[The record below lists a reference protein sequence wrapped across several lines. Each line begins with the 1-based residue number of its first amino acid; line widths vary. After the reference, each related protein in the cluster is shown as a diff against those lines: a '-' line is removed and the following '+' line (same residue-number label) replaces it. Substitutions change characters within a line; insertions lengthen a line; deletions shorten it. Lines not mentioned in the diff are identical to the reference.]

1 MHNTNIIVA
10 QSGGPTSAINSSLAG
25 VIQKAIESNIKIYGS
40 FYGIEGIL
48 NDKITLLNNQF
59 KKQKDIENL
68 KYTPAM
74 ALGSCRYKLS
84 NSKKEFDIIINRFKQ
99 YNIGY
104 FLYIGGNDS
113 MDTVNKIAKY
123 FKEIKLDIKVIGI
136 PKTIDNDL
144 ILTDHT
150 PGFGS
155 AAKYIATTIT
165 ELIRDISIYNISSV
179 TIVEVMGRNTGWLTL
194 AAGIPFFLN
203 RLQPE
208 IICIPE
214 VPFCEKD
221 FLKRINQGITNNT
234 PIIAVVSEGLKNKNG
249 SYLGEDCKS
258 GVVDTFG
265 HTYLSGVGKY
275 LENIVKKNIGCKVRS
290 IELNL
295 MQRCSAHLSSKT
307 DLDEAFN
314 IGYDGVTN
322 ALNGKTGIAMVYNRI
337 SSSPYNITN
346 FYVDVDLIANKEKK
360 VPDKWFDLYNP
371 EIQKEILDYILP
383 LIKGNIS
390 IKKNEFDL
398 PIYKIINKTL

>member
-1 MHNTNIIVA
+1 MQNINIIVA

-25 VIQKAIESNIKIYGS
+25 VLQKAIESNIKIYGS
-40 FYGIEGIL
+40 FHGIEGIL
-48 NDKITLLNNQF
+48 NDNIELLNNQF
-59 KKQKDIENL
+59 NQENDIENL

-113 MDTVNKIAKY
+113 MDTVDKIAKY
-123 FKEIKLDIKVIGI
+123 FKKIKLDIKVVGI

-144 ILTDHT
+144 VLTDHT

-165 ELIRDISIYNISSV
+165 ELTRDISIYNIPSV
-179 TIVEVMGRNTGWLTL
+179 TIVEIMGRNTGWLTL

-203 RLQPE
+203 NSQPE

-214 VPFCEKD
+214 IIFSEKD
-221 FLKRINQGITNNT
+221 FLKRVNKGITNNT
-234 PIIAVVSEGLKNKNG
+234 PIIAVVSEGLKNKDG
-249 SYLGEDCKS
+249 SYLGEDCKN
-258 GVVDTFG
+258 GLVDTFG

-275 LENIVKKNIGCKVRS
+275 LENLVKKNIGCKVRS

-295 MQRCSAHLSSKT
+295 MQRSSSHLSSKT
-307 DLDEAFN
+307 DLDEAFT
-314 IGYDGVTN
+314 IGYDGLTT

-337 SSSPYNITN
+337 SSSPYSIVTS
-346 FYVDVDLIANKEKK
+346 YVDVGLIANKEKK
-360 VPDKWFDLYNP
+360 VPDKWLDLYDSN
-371 EIQKEILDYILP
+371 IQKEILEYIIP
-383 LIKGNIS
+383 LIKGDVF
-390 IKKNEFDL
+390 IKKDQFDL